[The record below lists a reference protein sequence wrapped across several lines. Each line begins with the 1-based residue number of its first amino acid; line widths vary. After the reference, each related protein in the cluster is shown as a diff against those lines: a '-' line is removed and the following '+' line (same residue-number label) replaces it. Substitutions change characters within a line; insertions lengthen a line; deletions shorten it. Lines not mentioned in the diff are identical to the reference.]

1 MMNIDIRSKI
11 QIYHICVAVNGSKAF
26 TNTTMTEDMIMMA
39 TMRFHFHPFAFIT
52 IEDAIFQ
59 DFGICEIVE
68 TKYTTFLFLTRIIPY
83 F

>member
-1 MMNIDIRSKI
+1 MAGISYQCLRMNLLLLSELRS
-11 QIYHICVAVNGSKAF
+11 
-26 TNTTMTEDMIMMA
+26 
-39 TMRFHFHPFAFIT
+39 PFAFIT